1 MPMNAKGKADWTYGQ
16 LTELSTDR
24 IGENN
29 FSQIFFAEVTQ
40 GA

>member
-24 IGENN
+24 IGEKQMQSN
-29 FSQIFFAEVTQ
+29 FFAGVTQ